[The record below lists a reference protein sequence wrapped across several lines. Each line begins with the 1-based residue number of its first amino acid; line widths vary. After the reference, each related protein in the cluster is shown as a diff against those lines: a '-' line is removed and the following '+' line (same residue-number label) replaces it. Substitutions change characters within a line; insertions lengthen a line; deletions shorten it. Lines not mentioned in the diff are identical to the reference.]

1 MSKVTNAFQNP
12 LKERNAPKADQ
23 FHSIRYI
30 SGFVPIV
37 VIIHTEIPYFKEKHY
52 VFWGFFMT

>member
-1 MSKVTNAFQNP
+1 MKA
-12 LKERNAPKADQ
+12 AKADQ

-30 SGFVPIV
+30 SGFVPIA
-37 VIIHTEIPYFKEKHY
+37 VIKHTEIPYFKEQHY